1 MKQRIF
7 NKGKGWY
14 ISASNYK
21 DKEDKAFMNVHF
33 AKCEEPVYKKAG
45 DNEFVFTDIDI
56 LEQKYGAYKGKINL
70 TVFKYEL
77 IHNDSK
83 YTEMDNYAESIKGT
97 GYEKNFGA
105 TQSIEIDESELPFY

>member
-33 AKCEEPVYKKAG
+33 AKCEEPIYKKAG
-45 DNEFVFTDIDI
+45 DNDFVFVDIDI
-56 LEQKYGAYKGKINL
+56 QEMKYGAYKGKINL

-83 YTEMDNYAESIKGT
+83 YTEMDKFAEEMKPYSDK
-97 GYEKNFGA
+97 FGA